1 MAKLDENAAVAEL
14 PLNDERLPKKPNRH
28 VSIALNHLNK
38 RRDALLK
45 QRNKLTDEIEQIDEA
60 ILSLE

>member
-1 MAKLDENAAVAEL
+1 MAKVDENAAVAEL
-14 PLNDERLPKKPNRH
+14 PLVDERLPRKQNRH
-28 VSIALNHLNK
+28 VVVALNHLNK